1 MPLFYRFKYLHG
13 GTSLVV
19 QRWRLHLPMQ
29 EVWVRSLVGNLDLT
43 WFMAKR
49 TKHKTG
55 NIVINSIKILK
66 MVRIKK
72 ILKKK
77 KRTLLG
83 LFKPLWTC
91 SLCSPHTSLLLF
103 PKLSANRL
111 LLQPFALYV
120 PVTWNTLFP
129 VLSIPPLL
137 KFQLRHQ
144 RELPDPY
151 LQWHPHFV
159 HHPPVLYLMVYSIC
173 FQLTHGSRDLVVFTT
188 IPSIVM
194 GLNIP
199 LEERKDI
206 WIPQAKYSGYWELI

>member
-1 MPLFYRFKYLHG
+1 
-13 GTSLVV
+13 
-19 QRWRLHLPMQ
+19 MQ
-29 EVWVRSLVGNLDLT
+29 EVWVRSLVGNLDPT
-43 WFMAKR
+43 WFMAKI

-66 MVRIKK
+66 MVHIKNN
-72 ILKKK
+72 LKK

-103 PKLSANRL
+103 PKLCKQTPASAL
-111 LLQPFALYV
+111 C
-120 PVTWNTLFP
+120 TLCSHDLKHFSQCSP
-129 VLSIPPLL
+129 SLPYLSFSSGI
-137 KFQLRHQ
+137 
-144 RELPDPY
+144 RENFPDPY

-199 LEERKDI
+199 LEERKEI